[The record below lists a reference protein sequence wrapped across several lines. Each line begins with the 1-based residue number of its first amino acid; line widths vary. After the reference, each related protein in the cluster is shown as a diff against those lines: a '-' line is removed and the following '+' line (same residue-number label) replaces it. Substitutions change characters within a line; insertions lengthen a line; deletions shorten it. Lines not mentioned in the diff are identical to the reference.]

1 MFFTDVGLSQHRV
14 SWCLAEGLVSVALHR
29 VSWCLAEGLVSVALH
44 RVSWC
49 LAEGL
54 NKWRSALKYWK

>member
-1 MFFTDVGLSQHRV
+1 MFFTDVGLSQ
-14 SWCLAEGLVSVALHR
+14 HR